1 MNNIKKFYKNNRIY
15 CILMGVS
22 IFCLALIAVLGI
34 VYFVNQTKNDKY
46 GDRLNGIE
54 SVQITD
60 DHINEMVSEIEK
72 NELVEKASISV
83 KGKIVY
89 ITVTLKDGKRQD
101 AEGIA
106 VKSLSGL
113 TEDEK
118 AFYDVSFAFTNNDTN
133 RIAVSIIH
141 TSTTPLIIPDAKAI
155 DVPFASFSVST
166 ARSKSLSLHFNIFH
180 VKSQQD

>member
-118 AFYDVSFAFTNNDTN
+118 AFYDVSFAFTKNEDETFP
-133 RIAVSIIH
+133 ILGYKKSEATIISWSKVSGEE
-141 TSTTPLIIPDAKAI
+141 
-155 DVPFASFSVST
+155 
-166 ARSKSLSLHFNIFH
+166 
-180 VKSQQD
+180 